1 MTTTS
6 EAVPASKSGSTHLD
20 ARSLRIIIVA
30 GASYLGRASAAI
42 AVLITIPMARQHLA
56 PELFGVWMMLGSM
69 LAFFAFADL
78 GVGNGVLNRIVTA
91 HATHD
96 DAQQRR
102 IMLAGYVCTCGAGA
116 IVLVMWALWVALSDV
131 PTAVV
136 GALRD
141 AHRDEVLAALHLFVM
156 LVAVNIPVGMV
167 QKVQL
172 GLQQGQWIGMAQL
185 VASLATLVAVPT
197 VLAFGGGLP
206 ALVAASLGTQVLSNL
221 GCTWIWKH
229 RMTASRGT
237 APVAS
242 AVMRVEWSMVVSLLR
257 TGSLF
262 LLLQVAAAIA
272 FQSDAIVITQRL
284 GQEAYGDFAIVQR
297 LYLAVSSILLAGLV
311 GLWPA
316 IGDALSGGDKQWI
329 RKTLKQSY
337 LFVILAVGSASFLL
351 ALLAPQALDLWV
363 GSAFVPSTALLW
375 ALAAWTLLEAVGTV
389 SGAFLN
395 AAGVLG
401 KQLICALLMAALAF
415 TMKWVLVDVLGAWG
429 AVLATLVAY
438 ASISVPMQVFLIRR
452 LLRESEV
459 SHAAG

>member
-91 HATHD
+91 HAAHD

-116 IVLVMWALWVALSDV
+116 IVLVTWALWVALSDV

-242 AVMRVEWSMVVSLLR
+242 AVMRIEWSMVVSLLR

-316 IGDALSGGDKQWI
+316 IGDALSGG
-329 RKTLKQSY
+329 
-337 LFVILAVGSASFLL
+337 
-351 ALLAPQALDLWV
+351 
-363 GSAFVPSTALLW
+363 
-375 ALAAWTLLEAVGTV
+375 
-389 SGAFLN
+389 
-395 AAGVLG
+395 
-401 KQLICALLMAALAF
+401 
-415 TMKWVLVDVLGAWG
+415 
-429 AVLATLVAY
+429 
-438 ASISVPMQVFLIRR
+438 
-452 LLRESEV
+452 
-459 SHAAG
+459 